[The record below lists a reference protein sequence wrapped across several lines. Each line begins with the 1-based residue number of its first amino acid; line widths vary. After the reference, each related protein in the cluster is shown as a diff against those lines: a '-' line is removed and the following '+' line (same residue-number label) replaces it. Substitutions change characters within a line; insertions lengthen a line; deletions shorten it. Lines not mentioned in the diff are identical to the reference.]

1 MLMDPP
7 CRKTGVSLKDTG
19 VRDEHGMQPLDDVFS
34 SPDKE
39 SQNGVDEYNEDD
51 ESEEEPMDI
60 DESKLDVTRPKPC
73 ARRLTRPPPL
83 PQLLALRP
91 LPS

>member
-1 MLMDPP
+1 M
-7 CRKTGVSLKDTG
+7 KDTG

-39 SQNGVDEYNEDD
+39 SQNGVGDYDDDEDEE

-60 DESKLDVTRPKPC
+60 DESKLSPMIARPPSH
-73 ARRLTRPPPL
+73 ALAHTLTRHPLL
-83 PQLLALRP
+83 PQPPVLRLLH
-91 LPS
+91 S

>member
-1 MLMDPP
+1 MYLGNGMLIELP

-34 SPDKE
+34 SPDKD
-39 SQNGVDEYNEDD
+39 SQNGVDDEYDGEEN

-60 DESKLDVTRPKPC
+60 DESKLDATT
-73 ARRLTRPPPL
+73 A
-83 PQLLALRP
+83 
-91 LPS
+91 

>member
-1 MLMDPP
+1 M
-7 CRKTGVSLKDTG
+7 SLKDTG

-39 SQNGVDEYNEDD
+39 SQNGVGGYDDDEEEE

-60 DESKLDVTRPKPC
+60 DESKL
-73 ARRLTRPPPL
+73 LTIYPGLHLMR
-83 PQLLALRP
+83 
-91 LPS
+91 S